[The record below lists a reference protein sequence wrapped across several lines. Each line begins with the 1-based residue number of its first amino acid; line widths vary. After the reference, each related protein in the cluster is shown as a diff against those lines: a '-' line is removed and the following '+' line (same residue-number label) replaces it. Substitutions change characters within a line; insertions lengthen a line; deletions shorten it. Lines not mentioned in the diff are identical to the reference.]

1 MKLKI
6 KICGI
11 TNREDALR
19 CIDAGANALGFIF
32 YKKSP
37 RYIEPSIAATIIGEL
52 PSYIAPVGVFV
63 NEKRPFIEQTIAET
77 NIRIIQFSGDEMPED
92 CNGYSLKVWKAFRF
106 SSMDEVEIAQRYSIS
121 AALIDGVDNNLYG
134 GTGTLA
140 DFSIASAVKQFHPVV
155 LAGGLNPEN
164 VLSAIH
170 HVQPYAIDVNSGIE
184 RSPGK
189 KDEKKIASLF
199 NQLQKVF

>member
-1 MKLKI
+1 MNVKV

-37 RYIEPSIAATIIGEL
+37 RYIEPSAASAIIGQL
-52 PSYIAPVGVFV
+52 PSYVAPVGVFV
-63 NEKRPFIEQTIAET
+63 NEKRSFIEKTITET

-92 CNGYSLKVWKAFRF
+92 CTGYSIKVWKAFRF
-106 SSMDEVEIAQRYSIS
+106 ASMNEVDSAKRYSIS
-121 AALIDGVDNNLYG
+121 AALIEGAGNNLYG

-155 LAGGLNPEN
+155 LAGGLDPEN
-164 VLSAIH
+164 VLSAIRQ
-170 HVQPYAIDVNSGIE
+170 VQPYAIDVNSGIE

-189 KDEKKIASLF
+189 KDGKKIVSLF

>member
-1 MKLKI
+1 MKLKV

-19 CIDAGANALGFIF
+19 CIDAGAHALGFIF

-37 RYIEPSIAATIIGEL
+37 RYIEPSVAAKIINEL
-52 PSYIAPVGVFV
+52 PPFVAAVGVFV
-63 NEKRPFIEQTIAET
+63 NEKRSFIEQTITET

-106 SSMDEVEIAQRYSIS
+106 TLMNEIDIAQRYSIS
-121 AALIDGVDNNLYG
+121 AALIDGAGNNLYG

-155 LAGGLNPEN
+155 LAGGLNPDN
-164 VLSAIH
+164 VLSAVQ
-170 HVQPYAIDVNSGIE
+170 HVHPYAIDVNSGIE

-189 KDEKKIASLF
+189 KDGKKIASLF
-199 NQLQKVF
+199 DQLQKVF

>member
-1 MKLKI
+1 MKIKV

-32 YKKSP
+32 YRKSP
-37 RYIEPSIAATIIGEL
+37 RYIEPSVAANIISNL
-52 PSYIAPVGVFV
+52 PPYVASIGVFV
-63 NEKRPFIEQTIAET
+63 NEKRSFIAQTITAT
-77 NIRIIQFSGDEMPED
+77 NIRIIQLHGDEMPDD
-92 CNGYSLKVWKAFRF
+92 CQGYPVKVWKALRF
-106 SSMDEVEIAQRYSIS
+106 TSMNEVSTAERYSIA
-121 AALIDGVDNNLYG
+121 AALIDGVHNNLYG

-140 DFSIASAVKQFHPVV
+140 NFSIASAVKQFHPVV
-155 LAGGLNPEN
+155 LAGGLNPDN
-164 VLSAIH
+164 ILSAIQ

-189 KDEKKIASLF
+189 KDHKKIASLF

>member
-1 MKLKI
+1 MKLKV

-37 RYIEPSIAATIIGEL
+37 RYIEPSIAATIIREL
-52 PSYIAPVGVFV
+52 PPYVAPVGIFV
-63 NEKRPFIEQTIAET
+63 NEKRSFIEQTIKET
-77 NIRIIQFSGDEMPED
+77 NIRIIQLSGDETPEE

-106 SSMDEVEIAQRYSIS
+106 ASMDDVNIAKRYSIS
-121 AALIDGVDNNLYG
+121 AAIVDGVSNNLYG

-155 LAGGLNPEN
+155 LAGGLNPDN
-164 VLSAIH
+164 VLSAVQ

-199 NQLQKVF
+199 GQLQKMF